1 MRSYLQD
8 EYHLSKEQLDQ
19 FELYYRLLI
28 EKNKVMNLT
37 AITEEQ
43 EVFIKHFYDSLTISR
58 VINLADTQKLLDV
71 GTGAGFPGIPLK
83 IAFPH
88 LKLTLL
94 DSLLKRIHFLQ
105 EVGDS
110 LGFKDVDY
118 IHGRAENIALL
129 SAHRENYDLVTSRAV
144 AKLNILAEYCLPF
157 VQIGGDFVAM
167 KGAEVEQE
175 VLSAKQSLYILGRAS
190 KEIHP
195 LTLPEQMGQRNL
207 VVMKK
212 NQATPK
218 KYPRKAGIMKK
229 SPL

>member
-8 EYHLSKEQLDQ
+8 EYQLSKEQLDQ
-19 FELYYRLLI
+19 FEIYYRLLI

-58 VINLADTQKLLDV
+58 VIKLTDTQKLLDV

-94 DSLLKRIHFLQ
+94 DSLLKRINFLQ
-105 EVGDS
+105 EVGEA
-110 LGFKDVDY
+110 LGFKDVNY
-118 IHGRAENIALL
+118 IHGRAEDVALL

-190 KEIHP
+190 KEVYP
-195 LTLPEQMGQRNL
+195 LTLPEQMGERNL

-212 NQATPK
+212 NQVTPK

>member
-1 MRSYLQD
+1 MRSYLQND
-8 EYHLSKEQLDQ
+8 YHLSKEQLDQ
-19 FELYYRLLI
+19 FEIYYRLLI

-37 AITEEQ
+37 AITDEQ

-58 VINLADTQKLLDV
+58 VIKLTDAQKLLDV

-88 LKLTLL
+88 LQLTLL
-94 DSLLKRIHFLQ
+94 DSLLKRIKFLQ
-105 EVGDS
+105 EVGES
-110 LGFKDVDY
+110 LGFKDVNY
-118 IHGRAENIALL
+118 IHGRAEDVALL
-129 SAHRENYDLVTSRAV
+129 PTHRENYDLVTSRAV

-157 VQIGGDFVAM
+157 VQIGGDFVAL

-190 KEIHP
+190 KKVYP
-195 LTLPEQMGQRNL
+195 LTLPERMGERNL

-212 NQATPK
+212 KQVTPK